1 MQRSPLSVIA
11 LILACLL
18 LVGCAALEQAPRQQS
33 DNAPSPH
40 TVHAPTRNR

>member
-18 LVGCAALEQAPRQQS
+18 LVGCAALEH
-33 DNAPSPH
+33 APSQGPRNVPTPH
-40 TVHAPTRNR
+40 TVPAPTRNG